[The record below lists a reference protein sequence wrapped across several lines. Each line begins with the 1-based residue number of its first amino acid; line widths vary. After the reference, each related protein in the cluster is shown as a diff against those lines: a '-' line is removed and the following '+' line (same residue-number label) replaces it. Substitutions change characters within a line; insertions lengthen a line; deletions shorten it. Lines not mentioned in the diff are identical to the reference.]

1 MWGSPTPH
9 LVDRVV
15 SPLTAAPDGL
25 VEEPLLGFQSL
36 QDQTPEYL
44 RMLPTFSILGDDTVP
59 GYIGSNPDDGF
70 TSTGAASLVV
80 NVRGPLLCIPRQV
93 VVIESETAV
102 QIAVYYGLPDPLT
115 GPAPDHVA
123 GCPLEGVVTSS
134 VLIPIVLTAPI
145 GDRVVQNLAG
155 DPLREVDIVE

>member
-1 MWGSPTPH
+1 MWGSPPPL

-15 SPLTAAPDGL
+15 DAATDVPEGL
-25 VEEPLLGFQSL
+25 VDEPLLGFQGF
-36 QDQTPEYL
+36 DDGTPEYV
-44 RMLPTFSILGDDTVP
+44 RMLPTFSLLGDSRAP
-59 GYIGSNPDDGF
+59 GYIGSQAGSDV
-70 TSTGAASLVV
+70 SASGAASLVV

-102 QIAVYYGLPDPLT
+102 QIAVYYGLPDSASGNP
-115 GPAPDHVA
+115 PDHVA

-134 VLIPIVLTAPI
+134 VLIPIELAAPI

-155 DPLREVDIVE
+155 DPVPEVDLVS